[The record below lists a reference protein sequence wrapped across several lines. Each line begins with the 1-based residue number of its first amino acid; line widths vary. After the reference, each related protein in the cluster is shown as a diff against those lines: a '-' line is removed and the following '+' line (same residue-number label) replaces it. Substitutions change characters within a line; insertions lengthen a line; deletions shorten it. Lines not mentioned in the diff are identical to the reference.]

1 MFHFTGKPTDY
12 DNDAS
17 PKIYNYTFPAGSVS
31 ANLAASITITDE
43 MMRNNETTFQLIVI
57 DALLP
62 FYVEAVYPATLY
74 TSGND
79 SIRMYV

>member
-1 MFHFTGKPTDY
+1 M
-12 DNDAS
+12 
-17 PKIYNYTFPAGSVS
+17 
-31 ANLAASITITDE
+31 NLAASITITDE
-43 MMRNNETTFQLIVI
+43 MMRNNDTTFQLIVI

-62 FYVEAVYPATLY
+62 FYVEVVYPATLY